1 MDSKMEK
8 TASEILFESARYL
21 ENEGKWGKNAFFRLA
36 PTEESG
42 GACAM
47 CAHGAIAFCGSSAIK
62 EVIGNRDVNK
72 AAIMMVGQRPS
83 KSQLQIA
90 RNCAFEVGLDY
101 HFNDKE
107 AKTKEDVINKL
118 REAAALALKR
128 ETSLQ

>member
-1 MDSKMEK
+1 MEK

-36 PTEESG
+36 PPEESS

-47 CAHGAIAFCGSSAIK
+47 CAHGAIAFCGNSAIK
-62 EVIGNRDVNK
+62 EVLGNRDVKK
-72 AAIMMVGQRPS
+72 AAIMVGQRS
-83 KSQLQIA
+83 VKSQLQIA
-90 RNCAFEVGLDY
+90 HNCAFDVGLDY
-101 HFNDKE
+101 YFNDNQ